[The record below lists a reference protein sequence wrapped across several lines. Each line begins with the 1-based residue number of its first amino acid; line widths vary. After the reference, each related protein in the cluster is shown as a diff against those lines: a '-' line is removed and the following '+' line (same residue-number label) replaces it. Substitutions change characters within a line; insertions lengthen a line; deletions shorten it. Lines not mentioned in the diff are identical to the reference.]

1 MIALNRR
8 RVAGGAKLPYD
19 AQIEY
24 LESTGTQYIDT
35 GIVSSIN
42 TGVAGDVILIQRSTA
57 DNDVILGELRGIYD
71 TLDGFCVDLK
81 GYFFM
86 SYINRVASQNENER
100 ITFSMNYLNDSI
112 GSFNNLIK
120 NLNKAENVTKYNIYL
135 FGYNYQGSVSFQYAA
150 KKIRLYSVKFTEGQ
164 TIVRDFI
171 PVRIG
176 DVGYMYDRVSKQLFG
191 NSGTGN
197 FILGGDV

>member
-8 RVAGGAKLPYD
+8 RVMGGNVPYD
-19 AQIEY
+19 SKIEY

-42 TGVAGDVILIQRSTA
+42 TGVAGDVMMTQKGIV
-57 DNDVILGELRGIYD
+57 NDLILGELRGIYGNR
-71 TLDGFCVDLK
+71 DGFCVDLR

-86 SYINRVASQNENER
+86 SVINQVASQNENER

-112 GSFNNLIK
+112 GSFNNLSI
-120 NLNKAENVTKYNIYL
+120 NLNKAENATKYNIYL
-135 FGYNYQGSVSFQYAA
+135 YGYNYNGSVSFQYAA

-171 PVRIG
+171 PVRVG
-176 DVGYMYDRVSKQLFG
+176 NVGYMYDRVSKQLFG
-191 NSGTGN
+191 NMGTGN

>member
-8 RVAGGAKLPYD
+8 RVMGGNVPYD
-19 AQIEY
+19 ARIEY

-42 TGVAGDVILIQRSTA
+42 TGVAGDVMLIQRSTTG
-57 DNDVILGELRGIYD
+57 NDVILGELRGTYFI
-71 TLDGFCVDLK
+71 LDGFCVDLG

-86 SYINRVASQNENER
+86 SYMNRVASQNENER

-112 GSFNNLIK
+112 GSFNDLTI
-120 NLNKAENVTKYNIYL
+120 NLNKAENATKYNIYL
-135 FGYNYQGSVSFQYAA
+135 YGYNFDGSVSFQYAA
-150 KKIRLYSVKFTEGQ
+150 RKIRFYSVKFTEGQ

-171 PVRIG
+171 PVRVG
-176 DVGYMYDRVSKQLFG
+176 NVGYMYDKVSKQLFG
-191 NSGTGN
+191 NMGTGN